1 MSTRQTSNWVSLSDM
16 MTGLM
21 LIFLLISIL
30 TISHVIKRE
39 SERTELLKEFKNTK
53 SELYEEL
60 ERTFGGKRDDWGIE
74 ITRDLSVKFENPDV
88 HFGYLSANITP
99 NFREILNE
107 FIPLYIEIINKPKYS
122 DKIKEVRIEGHTAA
136 WDDYLFTINLS
147 QDRSNAVLT
156 YILASLHFASLS
168 QDNQDKIK
176 FWFTSNGLGNG
187 RTVDDAGKFTFYSK
201 KGISVKSRRVEFRIV
216 TTSEELIDRIVGN
229 LKQ

>member
-1 MSTRQTSNWVSLSDM
+1 MSSRQTSNWVSLSDM

-30 TISHVIKRE
+30 TISHTTGSI
-39 SERTELLKEFKNTK
+39 KEFENTK

-60 ERTFGGKRDDWGIE
+60 ERTFGGKRDEWGVE

-88 HFGYLSANITP
+88 HFGYLSANITL
-99 NFREILNE
+99 NFQAILNE
-107 FIPLYIEIINKPKYS
+107 FIPLYIGIINKPKYS

-147 QDRSNAVLT
+147 QERSNAVLA
-156 YILASLHFASLS
+156 YILASTHFATLEE
-168 QDNQDKIK
+168 DERDKIK

-187 RTVDDAGKFTFYSK
+187 RTIDEGGEFTFYSK
-201 KGISVKSRRVEFRIV
+201 NNTSVKSRRVEFRIV
-216 TTSEELIDRIVGN
+216 TTSEELIDKIIGN